1 MITDDIERMMR
12 GQLEQMDADARTL
25 RADGH
30 VKLAERCEREA
41 ARARRRL
48 ERALAGMP
56 ARRAAADARAGEML
70 CDVIAELD
78 RRLAAGGAH
87 E

>member
-1 MITDDIERMMR
+1 MNAVDIERLLR
-12 GQLEQMDADARTL
+12 GQLEQMDADARAL

-48 ERALAGMP
+48 ERAQAGM
-56 ARRAAADARAGEML
+56 ADRRAAADESGDEML
-70 CDVIAELD
+70 RGLIAELE
-78 RRLAAGGAH
+78 RRFSRYL
-87 E
+87 